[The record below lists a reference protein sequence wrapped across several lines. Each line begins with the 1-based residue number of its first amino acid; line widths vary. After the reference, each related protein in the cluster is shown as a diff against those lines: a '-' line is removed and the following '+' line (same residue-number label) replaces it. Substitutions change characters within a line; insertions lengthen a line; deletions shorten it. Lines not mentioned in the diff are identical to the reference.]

1 MGLTAGL
8 GVGEMCGAV
17 SAGVLSIGLLEED
30 MAMMSATKKFVR
42 RFVEVNGAVRCIDL
56 IDLDLNSDDGEQVYL
71 AQNLK
76 KKTCNGLVSSAVE
89 LLIEKRKV

>member
-1 MGLTAGL
+1 VGLTAGL

-30 MAMMSATKKFVR
+30 MTMMSATKKFVR

>member
-1 MGLTAGL
+1 
-8 GVGEMCGAV
+8 MCGAV
-17 SAGVLSIGLLEED
+17 SAGVLSIGLLKDD

-56 IDLDLNSDDGEQVYL
+56 IDLDLSSDEGEQVYL

-89 LLIEKRKV
+89 LLLEKQEV

>member
-1 MGLTAGL
+1 
-8 GVGEMCGAV
+8 MCGAV

-42 RFVEVNGAVRCIDL
+42 RFIEVNGAVRCIDL
-56 IDLDLNSDDGEQVYL
+56 VDLDLSSDEGEQVYL

-76 KKTCNGLVSSAVE
+76 EKTCNGLVSCAVE
-89 LLIEKRKV
+89 LLLEKQEV

>member
-1 MGLTAGL
+1 M
-8 GVGEMCGAV
+8 GEMCGAV

-30 MAMMSATKKFVR
+30 MAMMSATKNFVR
-42 RFVEVNGAVRCIDL
+42 RFVEVNGTVRCIDL
-56 IDLDLNSDDGEQVYL
+56 IDLDLNSDDGEQVYF

>member
-1 MGLTAGL
+1 
-8 GVGEMCGAV
+8 
-17 SAGVLSIGLLEED
+17 
-30 MAMMSATKKFVR
+30 
-42 RFVEVNGAVRCIDL
+42 
-56 IDLDLNSDDGEQVYL
+56 VYF

>member
-42 RFVEVNGAVRCIDL
+42 RFVKVNGAVRCIDL
-56 IDLDLNSDDGEQVYL
+56 IDLDLSSDEGEQVYL

-89 LLIEKRKV
+89 LLLEKREV